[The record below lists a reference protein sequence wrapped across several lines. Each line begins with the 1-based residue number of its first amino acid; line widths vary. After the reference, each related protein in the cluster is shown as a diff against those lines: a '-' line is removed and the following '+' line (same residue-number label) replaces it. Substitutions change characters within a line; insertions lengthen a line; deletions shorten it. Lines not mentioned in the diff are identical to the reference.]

1 MARKPARRGGARR
14 TPAARAAPMTPRE
27 RIIEALMR
35 LLARRRYSEIGLAA
49 IAAEAGVSLGE
60 VRELYNSKFA
70 IIADFSRRNDKAVL
84 DAGPAEGESSR
95 DRLFDILMRRLDHL
109 APYKPALKRLTR
121 AMMCDPMLA
130 MALTL
135 TVQRSSRWMLAGAG
149 IDHGGL
155 RGRVAVRGVV
165 LVLGETVRVW
175 FDDDDPGL
183 AKTMATL
190 DRALRRGERA
200 MGLFDNVCDL
210 ARPFAGRRRGRGE
223 PAESAG

>member
-1 MARKPARRGGARR
+1 MARRPGSRRGGARKTTV
-14 TPAARAAPMTPRE
+14 TPGTPRE

-35 LLARRRYSEIGLAA
+35 LLARRRYSEIGLGA
-49 IAAEAGVSLGE
+49 IAEEAGVTLGE
-60 VRELYNSKFA
+60 LRELYNSKFA

-84 DAGPAEGESSR
+84 DAGPAEGEGAR

-109 APYKPALKRLTR
+109 APYKPGLKRLTR

-130 MALTL
+130 VALTA
-135 TVQRSSRWMLAGAG
+135 TVKRSSRWMLAGAG

-155 RGRVAVRGVV
+155 RGKVAVRGVV
-165 LVLGETVRVW
+165 LVLGETVRTW

-200 MGLFDNVCDL
+200 LGLFDNLCDL
-210 ARPFAGRRRGRGE
+210 ARPFAGRRRRSGGE

>member
-1 MARKPARRGGARR
+1 MARRPSGRRGGAR
-14 TPAARAAPMTPRE
+14 PAPEPATAHE

-35 LLARRRYSEIGLAA
+35 LIARRGYTEIGLAA
-49 IAAEAGVSLGE
+49 IAEEAGVSLGD
-60 VRELYNSKFA
+60 VRALYNSKFG
-70 IIADFSRRNDKAVL
+70 IVVDFSRLNDKAVL
-84 DAGPAEGESSR
+84 EAGPAEGEGAR

-121 AMMCDPMLA
+121 AAMCDPMLA

-155 RGRVAVRGVV
+155 RGKVAVRGVV
-165 LVLGETVRVW
+165 LVLGETVKTW

-183 AKTMATL
+183 ARTMATL
-190 DRALRRGERA
+190 DKALRRGERA
-200 MGLFDNVCDL
+200 LGLFDNVCDL
-210 ARPFAGRRRGRGE
+210 ARPFAGRRRRGSE